1 MAGARAVRIRLGFG
15 ATLFAFFWGFALL
28 WGATVG
34 AARAHA
40 AASPDL
46 PPGAGQ
52 AAVRPTPSGL
62 AVPRFASL
70 KVERVNVR
78 QGPSNQDPVAWVYIR
93 KGWPVEII
101 AEQDVWRRIR
111 DQDGQVGWVHTKL
124 LDGARM
130 AVLQGTSMQ
139 AIRVKPEPNG
149 RPLAWAEPGVLV
161 KLRHCDLSWCE
172 VQGTNVDGF
181 LERTALWGLLPNE
194 TIE

>member
-1 MAGARAVRIRLGFG
+1 LVARADL
-15 ATLFAFFWGFALL
+15 
-28 WGATVG
+28 
-34 AARAHA
+34 ARA

-52 AAVRPTPSGL
+52 AAARPTPSGL

-111 DQDGQVGWVHTKL
+111 DRDGQVGWVHTKL

-130 AVLQGTSMQ
+130 AVLQGTSML
-139 AIRVKPEPNG
+139 AIRVKPEPDG

-172 VQGTNVDGF
+172 VQGANVDGF